1 MRILVTALLAIS
13 LAGAALAVDRD
24 AMLDNPNAYVQPE
37 NWSADLEGD
46 GPVVVV
52 ERSTIVFSNLT
63 DFLAII
69 SPGYYFDD
77 FSWADWGVPN
87 DASYFFGPV
96 NGYSYT
102 ASAPNGIFGIPGAIS
117 TNSALDPITIVFDG
131 APVTAVGGDFFCTDF
146 DGYPVSVNTIL
157 TLSDGTVVTLAYP
170 AVFAGFVSTV
180 PITSLIL
187 ETDSATSAWLTL
199 DNFYVGEAGTIATEG
214 VTLSSVKTLFR

>member
-13 LAGAALAVDRD
+13 LTGAALAVDRD

-52 ERSTIVFSNLT
+52 ERSTIVYSNLT
-63 DFLAII
+63 EFLAII
-69 SPGYYFDD
+69 SPGYYFDN

-87 DASYFFGPV
+87 AASYFFGPV

-102 ASAPNGIFGIPGAIS
+102 ASASNGLFGIPGAIS

-131 APVTAVGGDFFCTDF
+131 APVTAVAGDFFCTDY
-146 DGYPVSVNTIL
+146 DGYPVSVNTII
-157 TLSDGTVVTLAYP
+157 TLADGTVVTLAYP
-170 AVFAGFVSTV
+170 TVFAGFVSTV

-187 ETDSATSAWLTL
+187 DTDSVSNAWMTF
-199 DNFYVGEAGTIATEG
+199 DNFYVGEAGTVANEG
-214 VTLSSVKTLFR
+214 ATLSSVKALFR